1 MGNYKQ
7 LKAAIAAVIKA
18 NGMQEITG
26 DVLQA
31 TLLSLVSNI
40 GDNATFAGMATPD
53 TNPGTPDQ
61 NVFYLASEPGIY
73 TNFGGAELT
82 DQVVIF
88 TNKMVIGKNKIPGL
102 QQKQKFLSWKHFLKK
117 K

>member
-26 DVLQA
+26 NVLQE

-53 TNPGTPDQ
+53 TNPTK
-61 NVFYLASEPGIY
+61 
-73 TNFGGAELT
+73 
-82 DQVVIF
+82 IF
-88 TNKMVIGKNKIPGL
+88 FIWLHNRGFTLILEAWN
-102 QQKQKFLSWKHFLKK
+102 
-117 K
+117 